1 MANFHFVSYLLFLF
15 YGVITTWLL
24 LKSGYIRR
32 TGLSP
37 RLLVA
42 LFWLYI
48 IVGCIHGKIL
58 EKDVVADT
66 WGYHKFGGW
75 EYDIYKKS
83 PREYFLNLFQTGYS
97 HGFDGVFRT
106 RDSYWN
112 DLKTNLMAK
121 LVSVFHVMTGMRY
134 YVNLILFNFLIFF
147 GHAGLFRFFRRYYP
161 DATGWLVVAV
171 FLLPSVIFFGGTLH
185 KDGLMLALLGLL
197 LQQSDALWYREGKSG
212 LRLLVIVLSLLLMFF
227 LRNYMV
233 LLLVPLLLVAALKRT
248 MGWRLRW
255 MIPGLLILGG
265 GLFFGIGHWVP
276 SVNPPMLF
284 IDKQTEFLALEPA
297 RTTLPLQKLEP
308 GLGSFIKVLPE
319 AAQHAF
325 LRPWPGDYRLSAVL
339 GAFALEWYFYIGLVF
354 LSLRNRR
361 KHPAIVYLL
370 LLYSLLMCLSFGYT
384 VPVLAAIIRYRAIFL
399 PFLMVPVLSQLTWFH
414 KGFFEKLK

>member
-1 MANFHFVSYLLFLF
+1 MSYLLFLV
-15 YGVITTWLL
+15 YGIAATWLIF
-24 LKSGYIRR
+24 KSSYIRR

-37 RLLVA
+37 RLLA
-42 LFWLYI
+42 GLFWLYVL
-48 IVGCIHGKIL
+48 VGCIHGKIL

-75 EYDIYKKS
+75 EYDIYKKN
-83 PREYFLNLFQTGYS
+83 PKEYIVNLFQTGYA

-121 LVSVFHVMTGMRY
+121 LVSVFHIMTGMRY

-147 GHAGLFRFFRRYYP
+147 GHAGLYRFFRRYYP
-161 DATGWLVVAV
+161 DASGWLVLAV
-171 FLLPSVIFFGGTLH
+171 FLVPSVIFFGGTLH
-185 KDGLMLALLGLL
+185 KDGLMLALLGIL
-197 LQQSDALWYREGKSG
+197 LQQADAIWHREGKLL
-212 LRLLVIVLSLLLMFF
+212 LRLLVVSFSVLLMFF

-233 LLLVPLLLVAALKRT
+233 LLLMPLLFVAALH
-248 MGWRLRW
+248 RW
-255 MIPGLLILGG
+255 KSWSLKWMVPGMLLLGV
-265 GLFFGIGHWVP
+265 GLFFGIGRLIP

-308 GLGSFIKVLPE
+308 DFSSFFQILPE

-325 LRPWPGDYRLSAVL
+325 LRPWPGDYRRSPVL
-339 GAFALEWYFYIGLVF
+339 GIFALEWYGYIGLV
-354 LSLRNRR
+354 LISLKNRR
-361 KHPAIVYLL
+361 RHPAIVYLL
-370 LLYSLLMCLSFGYT
+370 VLYSLLMCLSFGYT

-399 PFLMVPVLSQLTWFH
+399 PFLLVPVLSQITWFSS
-414 KGFFEKLK
+414 GLFDKLK